1 MPCLRATSFLSGRDR
16 QAMPPLPSEETPL
29 QRLGTTIRHYR
40 RQQKIPLTTFATLTG
55 LDKTYLSEIERGR
68 RNVSVLS
75 LLRIAQAL
83 HMPFSHLV
91 APLDT
96 YFQPVPPSQEGS
108 F

>member
-1 MPCLRATSFLSGRDR
+1 MPSPRRED
-16 QAMPPLPSEETPL
+16 TPL

-83 HMPFSHLV
+83 HLPFSHLV
-91 APLDT
+91 TSLDT
-96 YFQPVPPSQEGS
+96 YVQPVPPSQEDAL
-108 F
+108 

>member
-1 MPCLRATSFLSGRDR
+1 MPSPGRED
-16 QAMPPLPSEETPL
+16 MPL
-29 QRLGTTIRHYR
+29 QRLGATIRHYR

-83 HMPFSHLV
+83 HLPFSHLV

-96 YFQPVPPSQEGS
+96 YIQPAPPSQEDS